1 MVSFSDLPPLKP
13 KYVEIENVTWIS
25 GRDKKAG
32 TVFFPSDF
40 DETLDVEFATNELL
54 DYYGCSIA
62 NTRKDDV
69 VIVEMRHAIQVPF
82 FLTFCGVAVRSCIDR
97 LATIVEV
104 GLHCSMVTSLFCS
117 FVGFLALHCDPCN

>member
-82 FLTFCGVAVRSCIDR
+82 FF
-97 LATIVEV
+97 
-104 GLHCSMVTSLFCS
+104 
-117 FVGFLALHCDPCN
+117 